1 MSTSGDIRWLHK
13 YRVLV
18 CRSRYCSPWDWWVGL
33 FPQTY
38 SAARGEMVASSTT
51 CPSWRPLWK
60 FEEAVESQTWECKSN
75 IKSCNGHKQQ
85 CFSWNGSSWVIF
97 GSSSKGMKP
106 QAFCF
111 SAHSQNYELSS
122 HKDEIWCLNFFFFS
136 FCSFAE
142 WESLSG
148 GHYLSVYYIR
158 SILLRVPAWL
168 PWPVLWACCFR
179 DCKPRWSFN
188 ICMAS

>member
-18 CRSRYCSPWDWWVGL
+18 CRSRYCSPWDWWVSL

-111 SAHSQNYELSS
+111 MRMLFFCTFTKLWIIITQRWDMVFEL
-122 HKDEIWCLNFFFFS
+122 FFFLFLFICRMGEPVWGTLFIGILHQINS
-136 FCSFAE
+136 PQSACLIALTCP
-142 WESLSG
+142 LSM
-148 GHYLSVYYIR
+148 
-158 SILLRVPAWL
+158 LL
-168 PWPVLWACCFR
+168 
-179 DCKPRWSFN
+179 
-188 ICMAS
+188 